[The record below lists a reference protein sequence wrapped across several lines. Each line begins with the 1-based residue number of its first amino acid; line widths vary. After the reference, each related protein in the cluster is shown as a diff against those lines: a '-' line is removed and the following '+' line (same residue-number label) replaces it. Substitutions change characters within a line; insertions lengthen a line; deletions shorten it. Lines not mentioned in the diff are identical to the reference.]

1 MSPWSKLALAI
12 AVEVCATMA
21 LRQSEGF
28 TKPGWTAAMFVGY
41 AIAFYLLSQITDDL
55 GIGTIYAVW
64 SGAGTAIVAAIG
76 VWAFGEE
83 LSVLRVAGIVL
94 IVLGVVALN
103 LGGAG
108 GHGSGEHASGPPA
121 PAAAAGD

>member
-1 MSPWSKLALAI
+1 MSPWTKLALAI
-12 AVEVCATMA
+12 AVEVCATLA

-28 TKPGWTAAMFVGY
+28 TKPGWTAAMIVGY
-41 AIAFYLLSQITDDL
+41 GVAFYLLSTITKDL
-55 GIGTIYAVW
+55 EIGTIYAVW

-76 VWAFGEE
+76 VWAFDEE

-103 LGGAG
+103 LGGASHG
-108 GHGSGEHASGPPA
+108 GERASA
-121 PAAAAGD
+121 EARAASD